1 MCCLADLAGAC
12 FLKIPDRGLFFVECS
27 GKKVEVLDRVKF
39 LMAANSI
46 SIRGR
51 VVFKIKDAFFSL

>member
-1 MCCLADLAGAC
+1 MQ
-12 FLKIPDRGLFFVECS
+12 CS

-39 LMAANSI
+39 LIAANSI

-51 VVFKIKDAFFSL
+51 VVFKIKDTFFSL

>member
-1 MCCLADLAGAC
+1 M
-12 FLKIPDRGLFFVECS
+12 ECS
-27 GKKVEVLDRVKF
+27 GKNVEGLDRVKF

-46 SIRGR
+46 SIWGR